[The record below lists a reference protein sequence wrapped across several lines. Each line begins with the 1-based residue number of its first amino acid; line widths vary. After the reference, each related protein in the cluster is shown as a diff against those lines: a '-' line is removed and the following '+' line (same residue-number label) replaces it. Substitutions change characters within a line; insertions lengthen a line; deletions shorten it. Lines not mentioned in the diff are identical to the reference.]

1 MIREIEFHWQHNKI
15 QGPIIDWCNRLTNTD
30 VRSLELHSTHQTLGL
45 SVIIILFNGLKYRL
59 KRNVK
64 PFRVPVPKFT
74 DTIEDIRS
82 SPLASALPDSYALVR
97 VHFKAKYCPNLHN
110 ILVACYG
117 AQTQR
122 GFFRAPEIIADADF
136 FALSITLNVARRCI
150 YRRDP
155 PSNSTST
162 AAITP
167 PAESPLKLLWNS
179 VYRSIQNED
188 YAFWG
193 DAIAEHT
200 KNITRELVYKVARKN
215 IAGLLDSE
223 KAQSISASLVSRVEV
238 LVKKKEISE
247 PTLWDE
253 EWNKRWKETWSG
265 SQQNFG
271 LPADLNDSNKVFRLK
286 VDGRAAGEI
295 AGRTPTKT
303 LMPECKILFNTIFGG
318 MHSQGGTGCS
328 DNTTGQ
334 EVEENIDPGMDN
346 CLRFGAASR
355 TPHAIKNRTTPRIWP
370 GYCILG
376 VQSQNGD
383 FWALPREVAVEMAWE
398 EAWDVA
404 VFQGIE
410 AARSIQKRE
419 QRTFQPRINP
429 TPQEVSHITTSP
441 RTSGKNPMKAALRKI
456 SGKASINDIPST
468 PSGRPIPPDI
478 AIPHSSMRITA
489 LLSPPIPLDPDHER
503 FFQWSVQERRY
514 LEKKEESRTQAKR
527 GVNNLRREIASMIK
541 QKPGNGS
548 EDAWAFL
555 NPGSLIRPTLEELAD
570 RELQNFLAQVSQTNS
585 QESLEWANDWKKK
598 FTDTWERAWK
608 RSWDAAWEAVWEET
622 WNAAVARGV
631 EFGAELI
638 LDDPT
643 HDLKRGRYEQLR
655 KEEPYTQ
662 VELIL
667 KQKTCLGTLEQVRVM
682 MRELYLL
689 YELLHHSVSD
699 SRNDHLEILVSTE
712 FNKSKMGFKSTRKV
726 IAEDPPYPVSYSELQ
741 EWIEKYLIN
750 PKFGNSLNMDTHAQ
764 KLFKR
769 GIAGVW
775 GSSFGVER
783 EEIPLSMPRQMH

>member
-150 YRRDP
+150 YRRDL
-155 PSNSTST
+155 N
-162 AAITP
+162 
-167 PAESPLKLLWNS
+167 LLWNS

-346 CLRFGAASR
+346 CLRFG
-355 TPHAIKNRTTPRIWP
+355 
-370 GYCILG
+370 

-429 TPQEVSHITTSP
+429 TPQE
-441 RTSGKNPMKAALRKI
+441 KDL
-456 SGKASINDIPST
+456 
-468 PSGRPIPPDI
+468 
-478 AIPHSSMRITA
+478 
-489 LLSPPIPLDPDHER
+489 
-503 FFQWSVQERRY
+503 
-514 LEKKEESRTQAKR
+514 ESRTQAKR

-775 GSSFGVER
+775 GSSFGVEHTA
-783 EEIPLSMPRQMH
+783 IP